1 MYRTLGID
9 GGGGGGDARH
19 VTLAELLTVVALV
32 GLTLSGTLAALQQ
45 GLQAYTTGAA
55 RVEAQ
60 QNGRIALERLARE
73 IRGAGAGG
81 SAFDAIAVAE
91 RERIVLQRDLD
102 GDGAISAT
110 GETIT
115 WRLADTVLR
124 RDAGGGAQPV
134 TNGVRSLVLEYLDA
148 RGAPTQA
155 PAEVRTVAVTLV
167 TEGDQGGGVGLTTLT
182 TRVRLRNR

>member
-1 MYRTLGID
+1 M
-9 GGGGGGDARH
+9 
-19 VTLAELLTVVALV
+19 TLAELLTVTALI

-45 GLQAYTTGAA
+45 GQQAYTVGAA

-73 IRGAGAGG
+73 IRGAGTGG
-81 SAFDAIAVAE
+81 AVFDAIAVAE
-91 RERIVLQRDLD
+91 RERIVLQLDLD
-102 GDGAISAT
+102 GDGAIT
-110 GETIT
+110 RRGETVT

-134 TNGVRSLVLEYLDA
+134 VNGVRRLVLEYLDA
-148 RGAPTQA
+148 RGELPQT
-155 PAEVRTVAVTLV
+155 PGEVRSVAITLV
-167 TEGDQGGGVGLTTLT
+167 TEGEGGTGLTTLT

>member
-1 MYRTLGID
+1 MN
-9 GGGGGGDARH
+9 
-19 VTLAELLTVVALV
+19 LAELLTVTALV

-45 GLQAYTTGAA
+45 GLQAYTVGAA

-81 SAFDAIAVAE
+81 AAFDAIAVAE
-91 RERIVLQRDLD
+91 RERIVLQLDLD
-102 GDGAISAT
+102 GDGAVT
-110 GETIT
+110 RRGETVT
-115 WRLADTVLR
+115 WRLAGAVLR

-134 TNGVRSLVLEYLDA
+134 VNGVRRLMLEYLDA
-148 RGAPTQA
+148 RGQPAQA
-155 PAEVRTVAVTLV
+155 PGEVRTVAITLV
-167 TEGDQGGGVGLTTLT
+167 TEGEGATGLTTFT